1 MSSMKFKIGDKD
13 YDAGE
18 ALEKVSLSTLY
29 ELKVRT
35 GIGVKTMAAMAQKIS
50 EYKDPMDLL
59 EDKEAFQAFRVVIWL
74 ARKHAG
80 EHNLSLD
87 QATDFPLD
95 SMLLYTDE
103 DEALAKLEAEAEV
116 DPKADSAADASV
128 EPVPEISATT

>member
-18 ALEKVSLSTLY
+18 ALQKVTLATLY

-35 GIGVKTMAAMAQKIS
+35 GIGVKSMAAMAQKIS
-50 EYKDPMDLL
+50 EYENPMDLL

-80 EHNLSLD
+80 EHNLTLD

-95 SMLLYTDE
+95 SMYLYNDE
-103 DEALAKLEAEAEV
+103 QEALDKLQAEAEAG
-116 DPKADSAADASV
+116 PKVDSAADVSADNP
-128 EPVPEISATT
+128 EEISATT